1 MISKKQNKMKQKV
14 LQISSLLLT
23 ALLAGSCSNE
33 SDPVGPINNPDA
45 VELGITAGVTLTKS
59 AINSGTQNG
68 TASTIMQKVA
78 VRAFGD
84 DYTASKSN
92 DKAVYA
98 QSAGSWTRTGTVDKI
113 MLTSSIATIYAF
125 YPVNVYDADGN
136 ATSADISVTG
146 TVGTDAKIPIS
157 VFEGGEGT
165 SGSPATQKVNSTI
178 TDADNSNGSSILT
191 APGDI
196 DYLYEGSIPS
206 PTASNGRA
214 NASVDASID
223 LNMKHALS
231 MLTFRIYNDGTYA
244 NAGKL
249 TKIKLDNKGGSVLQK
264 GASMTMDIQSGAVTV
279 TGVQAATYIRLIGT
293 AGVTLT
299 NAEST
304 SHRYS
309 ILVLPETTA
318 SLKNTVQVTFTI
330 DGTDYPVTLPSST
343 AIQWK
348 AGNNYLYT
356 AVLKGKELVIENVKV
371 AAWGDEVGGNID
383 VN

>member
-1 MISKKQNKMKQKV
+1 MKQQV
-14 LQISSLLLT
+14 LHISSLLLT
-23 ALLAGSCSNE
+23 VLLAGSCSNE
-33 SDPVGPINNPDA
+33 DDPVDPVNNSDA

-78 VRAFGD
+78 VRAVGT
-84 DYTASKSN
+84 DYTAAKSN

-98 QSAGSWTRTGTVDKI
+98 QSTGVWSRTGTVDKI

-125 YPVNVYDADGN
+125 YPVDSYDADGN
-136 ATSADISVTG
+136 VTSTAISVTG
-146 TVGTDAKIPIS
+146 TVGTDATIPIT

-165 SGSPATQKVNSTI
+165 SGSPTQKVNSTI
-178 TDADNSNGSSILT
+178 TDADNSSGSSILS
-191 APGDI
+191 APGDV
-196 DYLYEGSIPS
+196 DYLYEGSSPA
-206 PTASNGRA
+206 PTASNGKA
-214 NASVDASID
+214 DADVDASID

-244 NAGKL
+244 NTGKL
-249 TKIKLDNKGGSVLQK
+249 TKIKLDNKSGSVLQK
-264 GASMTMDIQSGAVTV
+264 GTSMTMDIQSGGITV
-279 TGVQAATYIRLIGT
+279 TDPQAATFTRLIGT

-299 NAEST
+299 NAEGT

-309 ILVLPETTA
+309 ILVLPETAA
-318 SLKNTVQVTFTI
+318 SSKSTVQVTFTI
-330 DGTDYPVTLPSST
+330 DGADYPVALPST
-343 AIQWK
+343 PIQWK

-371 AAWGDEVGGNID
+371 AAWGDEVGGEIV